1 MGFLSNLFKSS
12 KPSKRK
18 LQLHLVTLKNTTKN
32 IKDLYVGQIVS
43 ISTDYK
49 ENRGIIDENSVKY
62 NLISY
67 PQNIKIGTLR
77 SSDEEYG
84 EKFSYAIL
92 KEISENNI
100 TACIICN
107 DVYLNRFKVF
117 TNVQLNNGEV
127 LEVKKDNQ
135 SYKLKKDNVIIA
147 NITDNRINDEL
158 LNKTYYFSYDNG
170 CIVALISK

>member
-1 MGFLSNLFKSS
+1 MFLVVFFRVTRCNCNFLF
-12 KPSKRK
+12 
-18 LQLHLVTLKNTTKN
+18 
-32 IKDLYVGQIVS
+32 
-43 ISTDYK
+43 
-49 ENRGIIDENSVKY
+49 
-62 NLISY
+62 
-67 PQNIKIGTLR
+67 
-77 SSDEEYG
+77 DEEYG